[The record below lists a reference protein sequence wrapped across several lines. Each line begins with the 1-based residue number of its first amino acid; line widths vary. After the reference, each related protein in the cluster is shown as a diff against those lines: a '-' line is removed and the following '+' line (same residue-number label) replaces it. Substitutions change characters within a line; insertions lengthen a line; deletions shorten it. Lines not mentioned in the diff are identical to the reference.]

1 MKLDIVRLNFI
12 KILFH
17 AKAPSSQSF
26 KSINSKKDIDS
37 NQNKKHAPRMLGL
50 NESPLFFVFIP
61 LRALRLSER
70 KNI

>member
-1 MKLDIVRLNFI
+1 VYSHGQGDRQMPD
-12 KILFH
+12 KIR
-17 AKAPSSQSF
+17 SQSF

-50 NESPLFFVFIP
+50 NESPLFSVFIP